1 MTHIK
6 IFILKIKDFYKYFLC
21 REIIFIYVNRTQ
33 PTKANLFYKT
43 QVYELNIFK
52 ELGKIVL

>member
-6 IFILKIKDFYKYFLC
+6 IFMLKIKVFCKNFLC
-21 REIIFIYVNRTQ
+21 REIVFIYVNRTQ

-43 QVYELNIFK
+43 QVYELSIFK
-52 ELGKIVL
+52 ELGKIVR

>member
-1 MTHIK
+1 M
-6 IFILKIKDFYKYFLC
+6 FILKSKDFYKYFVC
-21 REIIFIYVNRTQ
+21 REIIFIYFNRTQ

-43 QVYELNIFK
+43 QVYELSIFK